1 MSEVGG
7 SVRQNPPNGNSSAR
21 GVRKGSEALTRRAE
35 WNKIMAFWLLAVFG
49 FWPCLVFGCLAFG
62 RFWLLAFCRLACVCF

>member
-7 SVRQNPPNGNSSAR
+7 SVRQNPPTGNSSAR

-35 WNKIMAFWLLAVFG
+35 WSKIMAFWLLAVFG
-49 FWPCLVFGCLAFG
+49 FWPFLVFGCLAFG
-62 RFWLLAFCRLACVCF
+62 RFWLLAFCRLAFVCF